1 MEGEG
6 DHVAGRQQ
14 SASQLNAIRLKFQ
27 LVALRIEHETR
38 FSENML
44 LDRDLVEK
52 KNASGG
58 LRRLDNPMAAVAA
71 AATSGKAQRLQAC
84 CACVLQCAP
93 QRKYAN
99 LFFQVV

>member
-27 LVALRIEHETR
+27 LVAMRIEHETR

-44 LDRDLVEK
+44 LEK
-52 KNASGG
+52 DASGG